1 MSNSFSKLFDFS
13 MGARRFLISEALI
26 GFGIGIFS
34 LVLNLHLLELGY
46 NEKEI
51 GEVLSFGPIL
61 MCIVCIPILI
71 FANRFDRKKLFVL
84 GSGLIGLS
92 YFVFGFGTQIW
103 HFLIAQTILI
113 CGNTILVT
121 FEMPLLYDYCR
132 NQKDEVKAFNFLYA
146 MFTFCM
152 SIGILIGGYIP
163 KWIKTSGSSYQFA
176 IFVSGGIL
184 ILLTII
190 RAYWLPNV
198 PKLQKEIKFIEQPQ
212 PTNAKSR
219 IKNFALLIFFILLVN
234 FVAGW
239 VGSFVNVILKVKLSW
254 PDESVSSALAIYSL
268 FMFGGSMLV
277 PLLLE
282 KMSVFK
288 CYLLVIVLSIISNF
302 VLVFALPSLLFI
314 SFIMV
319 RGGLGQM
326 LTNMVES
333 QAISIVA
340 NNDRNLF
347 SGIRSIVKNI
357 GIAFSTFLTGI
368 LLVKKDYSMPF
379 VYTIISLLFCLLFF
393 IVYIRPIFSTTSNK

>member
-1 MSNSFSKLFDFS
+1 MNNPLTNLFDFS

-46 NEKEI
+46 NEQEI
-51 GEVLSFGPIL
+51 GEILSFGPVL
-61 MCIVCIPILI
+61 MVIVCIPILI

-103 HFLIAQTILI
+103 HFYLAQTILL

-132 NQKDEVKAFNFLYA
+132 NQKDEVKAFNLLYA

-152 SIGILIGGYIP
+152 SIGILVGGYLP
-163 KWIKTSGSSYQFA
+163 KWLSTTGSSYQVA
-176 IFVSGGIL
+176 IFIAGGIL
-184 ILLTII
+184 MLLTVI
-190 RAYWLPNV
+190 RAYWLPSV
-198 PKLQKEIKFIEQPQ
+198 PKLQKEIKFIEQAEP
-212 PTNAKSR
+212 PKAKKR
-219 IKNFALLIFFILLVN
+219 FRVFILLIIFILLVN

-239 VGSFVNVILKVKLSW
+239 VANFLNVILKVKLNW
-254 PDESVSSALAIYSL
+254 TDESVSSTMAIYSL
-268 FMFGGSMLV
+268 FLFGGSMLV
-277 PLLLE
+277 PLLFE

-288 CYLLVIVLSIISNF
+288 CYMVVFFLSILSNAI
-302 VLVFALPSLLFI
+302 LVFALPSLLFVTLI
-314 SFIMV
+314 LF

-333 QAISIVA
+333 QAISIVS

-357 GIAFSTFLTGI
+357 GIALSTFLTG
-368 LLVKKDYSMPF
+368 LFLVKKDYSMPF
-379 VYTIISLLFCLLFF
+379 VYTIISLLLCLIFF
-393 IVYIRPIFSTTSNK
+393 IVYIRPIFSKSSNK